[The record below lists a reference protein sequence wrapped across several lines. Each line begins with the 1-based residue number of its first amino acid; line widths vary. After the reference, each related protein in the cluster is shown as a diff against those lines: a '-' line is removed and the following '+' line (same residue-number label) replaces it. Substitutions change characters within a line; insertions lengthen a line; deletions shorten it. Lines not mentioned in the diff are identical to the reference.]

1 MNELSLPQ
9 RVTLEDLSPEIRPQ
23 DDLFRHVNG
32 KWIEATEIPSDTPRY
47 GAFMM
52 LRDLSEAR
60 VRDLLE
66 DATNA
71 PAGSDER
78 KCGDLYQSFLD
89 EEAAQRR
96 GATPLRRYLTAIDE
110 LHNTEELIATLARLQ
125 RDGAASLFDFYVSGD
140 PGEPTRNVV
149 ILEQGGLSLP
159 NESYYRED
167 HAAGLREA
175 FVAHVATM
183 FTLAGIDE
191 PDARAQRV
199 LDFETALAAAHWDTV
214 KSRNR
219 ELTYNL
225 MPWAEADEWFTRA
238 QSGPTLSLTLWRD
251 AFAAPQGSFDE
262 VVVRQPSFL
271 EGAGALLASG
281 ELARSQDWMRY
292 HVIASFAP
300 YLSREFT
307 LANFEFYG
315 RTLTGTP
322 EQRARWKRGVALV
335 EGVLGDAIG
344 KLYVERHFSSSAKAK
359 MDELVGWLVA
369 AYRESISSLEW
380 MSDETRARALDKL
393 ELFDAK
399 IGYPKTWRDFSD
411 LEISPDDLIGNVS
424 RANAFELARQ
434 LRKVHELVDRDEW
447 LTTPQ
452 TVNAFYNP
460 VKNDITFP
468 AAILQP
474 PFFGEDRDA
483 AENFGAIGAVIGHE
497 IGHGFDDQGSKS
509 DGTGRQ
515 VQWWTADDRAAFE
528 ARAQRLIEQYNALS
542 PRQAPGRFVN
552 GAFTVGENI
561 GDLGGAGI
569 AWKAY
574 QLSLG
579 GAEAPVIDGLTGA
592 QRFFYAWALAWRGKG
607 RDEDVAFLL
616 SVDPHSPSEFRCN
629 QIVRNLD
636 AFYDAFDVTPAD
648 AMWLEPGERVTIW

>member
-1 MNELSLPQ
+1 
-9 RVTLEDLSPEIRPQ
+9 
-23 DDLFRHVNG
+23 
-32 KWIEATEIPSDTPRY
+32 
-47 GAFMM
+47 
-52 LRDLSEAR
+52 
-60 VRDLLE
+60 
-66 DATNA
+66 
-71 PAGSDER
+71 
-78 KCGDLYQSFLD
+78 
-89 EEAAQRR
+89 
-96 GATPLRRYLTAIDE
+96 
-110 LHNTEELIATLARLQ
+110 
-125 RDGAASLFDFYVSGD
+125 
-140 PGEPTRNVV
+140 
-149 ILEQGGLSLP
+149 
-159 NESYYRED
+159 
-167 HAAGLREA
+167 
-175 FVAHVATM
+175 M
-183 FTLAGIDE
+183 FTLAGLDE
-191 PDARAQRV
+191 PDQRAANV
-199 LDFETALAAAHWDTV
+199 MDVETELAAAHWDTV
-214 KSRNR
+214 KSRDR

-225 MPWAEADEWFTRA
+225 MPWANAAALFTRA
-238 QSGPTLSLTLWRD
+238 QANRGPALDLWRD
-251 AFAAPQGSFDE
+251 AFAAPPGSFDE

-271 EGAGALLASG
+271 EGAGALLTSS
-281 ELARSQDWMRY
+281 ELARLQDWLRY
-292 HVIASFAP
+292 HVISSFAP
-300 YLSREFT
+300 YLSREFST
-307 LANFEFYG
+307 ANFEFYG

-344 KLYVERHFSSSAKAK
+344 KLYVERHFSSSAKEK
-359 MDELVGWLVA
+359 MDELVGWLIA

-380 MSDETRARALDKL
+380 MSDETRARALEKL

-399 IGYPKTWRDFSD
+399 IGYPKTWRNFDALD
-411 LEISPDDLIGNVS
+411 IDPDDLIGNVS
-424 RANAFELARQ
+424 RAHAFELARE
-434 LRKVHELVDRDEW
+434 LRKVHEPVDRDEW

-460 VKNDITFP
+460 AKNDITFP

-474 PFFGEDRDA
+474 PFYGEDRDA

-515 VQWWTADDRAAFE
+515 VQWWTPEDRAAFE
-528 ARAQRLIEQYNALS
+528 ERAGKLIAQYDALS

-579 GAEAPVIDGLTGA
+579 GAEAPVIDGFTGA

-616 SVDPHSPSEFRCN
+616 SVDPHSPNEFRCN

-636 AFYDAFDVTPAD
+636 AYYDAFDVTPED
-648 AMWLEPGERVTIW
+648 AMWLEPSERVTIW